1 MKKVF
6 TFQLHGTQFY
16 HKKVKQSVMDE
27 IKYRILGT
35 QTVFFQIDIFCI
47 IRLCPHQESPLHFY
61 NILACFFLNTFVPL
75 AILQV

>member
-1 MKKVF
+1 
-6 TFQLHGTQFY
+6 
-16 HKKVKQSVMDE
+16 MDE

-75 AILQV
+75 AVLQV